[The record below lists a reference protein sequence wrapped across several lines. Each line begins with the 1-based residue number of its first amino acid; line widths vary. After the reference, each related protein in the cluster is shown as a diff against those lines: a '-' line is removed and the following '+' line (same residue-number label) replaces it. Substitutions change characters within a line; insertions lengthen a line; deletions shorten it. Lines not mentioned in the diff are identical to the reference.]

1 MSSDRSRLSDRPR
14 HLYAGIVAQQG
25 RVLLDRDVNDL
36 QAIVLSRL
44 ATDVRDIVGPSGTPD
59 DGFRISPPNSAPSP
73 GFWSPPEPATSS
85 PPDDLGSGDDF
96 LIGAGSMY
104 LGGHRVEFPPRQ
116 DGQAVSYTYLDQ
128 PDWPVPDPIVG
139 DLAHELVY
147 LDAVLQ
153 EVSAVED
160 PDLLEVALGG
170 PDTSQR
176 LRFLPR
182 VKRETVD
189 ASDCATAWEQAIGK
203 WTAQGR
209 AFDPTTMRL
218 SPAAK
223 LRVTFTEDA
232 STGDPCD
239 PTATGGYLGADNQL
253 IRAQVSAPAGA
264 APTLVWGYD
273 NASFIYR
280 ITSVSPDGTTLTLA
294 SDPPD
299 AFHTPQAGQIVEIL
313 TTGSVIAA
321 EPDETDP
328 TGVKQIVRVAAETVG
343 EFHDLAQP
351 YGPITQGD
359 PTSYIVLSEP
369 VGAEIAASALPL
381 FVRVWQAQLPL
392 TIGAPVTLFDPNTQI
407 STGLEVTLSGAN
419 ALADG
424 AYWQIAARPSTPQA
438 VYPEDLL
445 TAPRAADGPFRLV
458 CPVAVIDWTAQGGP
472 SITDCRNTFDNL
484 VNLSR
489 RRPGCCTVSISPRD
503 VTATTGLQALIDRAA
518 AAAERVTVCLAAG
531 FYPQATPLRLGPAH
545 AGIIIESC
553 GGPAVLQVD
562 TAADANAFIEG
573 LITIAGVA
581 GVSLVGLTL
590 NPPSAAAIGA
600 FNRLLVDQL
609 ANATDRTQATSLLL
623 NPRIAFGVHA
633 FDAPGLTVERC
644 TIAFSED
651 AALVKDDLLGAA
663 IFLQG
668 DCRGFRALDNTFGST
683 LAPTYT
689 GITATPI
696 PGDFPLKIA
705 SRLLKTAAATA
716 AQAPSPAMTTTP
728 ATATTAIPAVATRI
742 TTVAPA
748 AASTAPA
755 AAADAAADPASTA
768 AAEVATP
775 SGLDI
780 DVNVLNGRNLVS
792 VLTNRA
798 GATFAQ
804 QRTPMRATVGVLGLA
819 TIKTATQAEAI
830 VIQNTSIACAL
841 GDAEIRGN
849 HMNDLTFGTLLVAGF
864 ASLRIQDN
872 DLTGGVAGF
881 WVVLPGARNPEDV
894 AVGAGEFFDTVEN
907 FEEFKL
913 LTAFA
918 SLLPPP
924 ATQAAAEP
932 PAFTGEAAVY
942 VSGNHISTG
951 QNLAAT
957 LPKGQPSED
966 ASVGHNALLLWLATS
981 NAAAAMGADLSAIV
995 SNNRMVNFDAA
1006 APTALVVLPQLQSCT
1021 ITGNIFVNRPAL
1033 ATVGTPTAS
1042 LWVLMDNSLKIPDPI
1057 AITGNVL
1064 RGRSNTTRFARPDAT
1079 GRAGWSSYNADPS

>member
-1 MSSDRSRLSDRPR
+1 MPSDRSRLSDRPR

-36 QAIVLSRL
+36 QDIVLSRL

-59 DGFRISPPNSAPSP
+59 DGFRISPPNAAPSP

-85 PPDDLGSGDDF
+85 PPKDLGSGDDF

-104 LGGHRVEFPPRQ
+104 LGGHRVEFPSRQ
-116 DGQAVSYTYLDQ
+116 DGQAVSYSYLDQ
-128 PDWPVPDPIVG
+128 PDWPLPVQIAG

-147 LDAVLQ
+147 LDAALQ

-176 LRFLPR
+176 LRFTPR

-189 ASDCATAWEQAIGK
+189 ASDCATAWEQAIGN
-203 WTAQGR
+203 WTAQGLT
-209 AFDPTTMRL
+209 FDPATMRL

-223 LRVTFTEDA
+223 LQVTFTEDA

-253 IRAQVSAPAGA
+253 IRAQVSAPAGTPPA
-264 APTLVWGYD
+264 LVWGYD

-299 AFHTPQAGQIVEIL
+299 AFHTPQTGQIVEIL
-313 TTGSVIAA
+313 MTGSVIAA

-328 TGVKQIVRVAAETVG
+328 TGVRHMVRVAAEAVG

-351 YGPITQGD
+351 YGPISQGD

-369 VGAEIAASALPL
+369 VGAAIAASALPL
-381 FVRVWQAQLPL
+381 FLRVWQARLPL
-392 TIGAPVTLFDPNTQI
+392 TIDAPLALFDPNTQI
-407 STGLEVTLSGAN
+407 STGLEVTLSGAK
-419 ALADG
+419 ALSDG

-458 CPVAVIDWTAQGGP
+458 CPLAVIDWIAKGGP

-489 RRPGCCTVSISPRD
+489 RRPGCCMVSISPRD

-518 AAAERVTVCLAAG
+518 ATAERVTVCLAAG
-531 FYPQATPLRLGPAH
+531 IYPLATPLRLGPAH
-545 AGIIIESC
+545 AGIIIETC
-553 GGPAVLQVD
+553 GGPAILQVD
-562 TAADANAFIEG
+562 TAANAEAFIEG
-573 LITIAGVA
+573 LVTVAGVA

-590 NPPSAAAIGA
+590 NPPPVPATAT
-600 FNRLLVDQL
+600 FNTLLVDQL

-644 TIAFSED
+644 AIAFAD
-651 AALVKDDLLGAA
+651 DVDLAKDDLLGAA

-668 DCRGFRALDNTFGST
+668 DCRGFRALDNTFSST

-689 GITATPI
+689 GITATTI
-696 PGDFPLKIA
+696 QGNFPLKIA
-705 SRLLKTAAATA
+705 ATLLATA
-716 AQAPSPAMTTTP
+716 VA
-728 ATATTAIPAVATRI
+728 TAIPAAVTGS
-742 TTVAPA
+742 TTVSPA
-748 AASTAPA
+748 VASTAPA
-755 AAADAAADPASTA
+755 AAAPASTA
-768 AAEVATP
+768 AVEVATP

-780 DVNVLNGRNLVS
+780 DVNVLNGQNLVS

-798 GATFAQ
+798 AATFAQ
-804 QRTPMRATVGVLGLA
+804 QRTPMRATVGVLGLT
-819 TIKTATQAEAI
+819 TIKTANQAGAP
-830 VIQNTSIACAL
+830 NTSIACAL

-849 HMNDLTFGTLLVAGF
+849 RMNDLTFGTLLVAGF

-872 DLTGGVAGF
+872 NLTGGVAGF

-894 AVGAGEFFDTVEN
+894 DAGEFFDTIEN

-913 LTAFA
+913 LTTFA

-924 ATQAAAEP
+924 ATKAAAEL
-932 PAFTGEAAVY
+932 PAFTGEAAVF

-957 LPKGQPSED
+957 LPKDQPSED

-981 NAAAAMGADLSAIV
+981 NALAAKDADLSAIV
-995 SNNRMVNFDAA
+995 SNNRMVNFDTT
-1006 APTALVVLPQLQSCT
+1006 APTALMVLPQLQSCT

-1033 ATVGTPTAS
+1033 ATVDTPAAS

-1064 RGRSNTTRFARPDAT
+1064 RGRSNTTRFARPGAT

>member
-1 MSSDRSRLSDRPR
+1 MPSDRSRLSDRPR

-36 QAIVLSRL
+36 QDIVLSHL

-59 DGFRISPPNSAPSP
+59 DGFRISPPNAAPSP

-85 PPDDLGSGDDF
+85 PPEDLGSGDDF

-116 DGQAVSYTYLDQ
+116 DGRAVSYSYLDQ
-128 PDWPVPDPIVG
+128 PDWPLPVPIAG

-147 LDAVLQ
+147 LDVVLQ

-203 WTAQGR
+203 WTAQGLT
-209 AFDPTTMRL
+209 FDPTTMRL

-223 LRVTFTEDA
+223 LQVTFTEDA

-253 IRAQVSAPAGA
+253 IRAQVSAPAGTP
-264 APTLVWGYD
+264 PTLVWGYD

-299 AFHTPQAGQIVEIL
+299 AVHTPQTGQIVEIL

-328 TGVKQIVRVAAETVG
+328 TGVKRIVRVAAEAVG

-369 VGAEIAASALPL
+369 VGAAIAASALPL
-381 FVRVWQAQLPL
+381 FLRVWQAQLPL
-392 TIGAPVTLFDPNTQI
+392 TIDAPLTLFDPNTQI
-407 STGLEVTLSGAN
+407 STGLEVTLSGAK

-458 CPVAVIDWTAQGGP
+458 CPLAVIDWTAKGGP

-489 RRPGCCTVSISPRD
+489 RRPGCCTVSISLRD

-518 AAAERVTVCLAAG
+518 ATAERVTVCLAG
-531 FYPQATPLRLGPAH
+531 GIYPLATPLRLGPAH

-553 GGPAVLQVD
+553 GGPTVLQVD
-562 TAADANAFIEG
+562 TAADAEPFIEG
-573 LITIAGVA
+573 LVTVAGVA

-590 NPPSAAAIGA
+590 NPPPVPATAT

-609 ANATDRTQATSLLL
+609 ANAIDRTQATSLLL

-644 TIAFSED
+644 AIAFADD
-651 AALVKDDLLGAA
+651 ADLVEEDLLGAA

-689 GITATPI
+689 GITTTTNQ
-696 PGDFPLKIA
+696 GKFPLKIA
-705 SRLLKTAAATA
+705 STLMAT
-716 AQAPSPAMTTTP
+716 
-728 ATATTAIPAVATRI
+728 TATTAIPAAVTGG
-742 TTVAPA
+742 TTVSPA

-755 AAADAAADPASTA
+755 AAAPASTTA
-768 AAEVATP
+768 VEVATP
-775 SGLDI
+775 SALDI
-780 DVNVLNGRNLVS
+780 DFNVLNGQNLVS

-798 GATFAQ
+798 AATFAQ
-804 QRTPMRATVGVLGLA
+804 QRTPMRATVGILGLA
-819 TIKTATQAEAI
+819 TIKTTTQADAI

-849 HMNDLTFGTLLVAGF
+849 RMNDLTFGTLLVAGF

-872 DLTGGVAGF
+872 NLTGGVAGF
-881 WVVLPGARNPEDV
+881 WVVLPGARNPQDV
-894 AVGAGEFFDTVEN
+894 DAGGGEFFDTIEN

-913 LTAFA
+913 LTTFA

-924 ATQAAAEP
+924 AIKAAAEL
-932 PAFTGEAAVY
+932 PAFTGEAAVFI
-942 VSGNHISTG
+942 SGNHISTG

-981 NAAAAMGADLSAIV
+981 NEAAAKGADLSAIV
-995 SNNRMVNFDAA
+995 NNNRMVNVDTTAPAA
-1006 APTALVVLPQLQSCT
+1006 LLVLPQLQSCT

-1033 ATVGTPTAS
+1033 ATVDTPAPS

-1064 RGRSNTTRFARPDAT
+1064 RGRSNTTRFARPGAT

>member
-1 MSSDRSRLSDRPR
+1 MPSDRSRLSDRPR
-14 HLYAGIVAQQG
+14 RLYSGIVAQQG
-25 RVLLDRDVNDL
+25 RVLLDRDVNELED
-36 QAIVLSRL
+36 IVLSRL
-44 ATDVRDIVGPSGTPD
+44 ATDVREIVGPSGTPD
-59 DGFRISPPNSAPSP
+59 DGFRISPPNTTPSP
-73 GFWSPPEPATSS
+73 GFFSPPEPATSS
-85 PPDDLGSGDDF
+85 PPEVLGGGDDF

-104 LGGHRVEFPPRQ
+104 LGGHRVEFPSRQ
-116 DGQAVSYTYLDQ
+116 DDQAVSYSYLDQ
-128 PDWPVPDPIVG
+128 PDWPLPVQIAG
-139 DLAHELVY
+139 DLAHELIY

-176 LRFLPR
+176 LRFIPR

-203 WTAQGR
+203 WTALGLT
-209 AFDPTTMRL
+209 FDPATMRL

-223 LRVTFTEDA
+223 LQVTFTEDA

-253 IRAQVSAPAGA
+253 IRAQVSAPDGTP
-264 APTLVWGYD
+264 PTLVWGYD

-280 ITSVSPDGTTLTLA
+280 ITSVSPDATTLTLA

-299 AFHTPQAGQIVEIL
+299 AVHTPQAGQIVEIL

-328 TGVKQIVRVAAETVG
+328 AGVKRIVRVAAEAVG
-343 EFHDLAQP
+343 EFHGLAQP

-359 PTSYIVLSEP
+359 PTSYIVLSDP
-369 VGAEIAASALPL
+369 VGAAIAASALPL
-381 FVRVWQAQLPL
+381 FLRVWQAQLPL
-392 TIGAPVTLFDPNTQI
+392 TIDAPLTLFDPNTQI
-407 STGLEVTLSGAN
+407 STGLEVTLSGAK

-424 AYWQIAARPSTPQA
+424 AYWEIAARPSTPQA

-458 CPVAVIDWTAQGGP
+458 CPLAVIDWTAKGGP

-489 RRPGCCTVSISPRD
+489 RRPGCCVVSISPRD
-503 VTATTGLQALIDRAA
+503 VTATADLQALIDRAA
-518 AAAERVTVCLAAG
+518 ATAERVTVCLAPG
-531 FYPQATPLRLGPAH
+531 IYPLAMPLRLGAAH

-553 GGPAVLQVD
+553 GGPAILQVD
-562 TAADANAFIEG
+562 TAADAKAFIAG
-573 LITIAGVA
+573 LVTVAGVA

-590 NPPSAAAIGA
+590 NPPPAPATATFS
-600 FNRLLVDQL
+600 RLLVDQL
-609 ANATDRTQATSLLL
+609 ANATDRAQAASLLL
-623 NPRIAFGVHA
+623 NPHIAFGVHA
-633 FDAPGLTVERC
+633 FDAPALTVERC
-644 TIAFSED
+644 TIVFVGDDTLA
-651 AALVKDDLLGAA
+651 KDDVLGAA

-668 DCRGFRALDNTFGST
+668 DCRGFRALDNMFGST

-689 GITATPI
+689 AITTTTVQ
-696 PGDFPLKIA
+696 GKFPLKIA
-705 SRLLKTAAATA
+705 ATLL
-716 AQAPSPAMTTTP
+716 
-728 ATATTAIPAVATRI
+728 ATTAAIPAAETGSRI
-742 TTVAPA
+742 VSPA

-755 AAADAAADPASTA
+755 AAAPTPTA
-768 AAEVATP
+768 PVEVATP

-780 DVNVLNGRNLVS
+780 GVNVLNGQNLVS

-798 GATFAQ
+798 AATFAQ
-804 QRTPMRATVGVLGLA
+804 QRTPIRATVGVLGLA
-819 TIKTATQAEAI
+819 TIKFATPVEGT
-830 VIQNTSIACAL
+830 VIQNLSIACAL

-849 HMNDLTFGTLLVAGF
+849 QMNDLTFGTLLVAGF
-864 ASLRIQDN
+864 ASLRIQEN
-872 DLTGGVAGF
+872 NLTGGVAGF
-881 WVVLPGARNPEDV
+881 WMVLPSARNPQDV
-894 AVGAGEFFDTVEN
+894 DAGEFFDTIEN

-918 SLLPPP
+918 SLLSPP
-924 ATQAAAEP
+924 AAEAANEL
-932 PAFTGEAAVY
+932 PAFTGEAAVFI
-942 VSGNHISTG
+942 SGNHISTG
-951 QNLAAT
+951 PNLAAT

-981 NAAAAMGADLSAIV
+981 NEAAAKGADLSAIV
-995 SNNRMVNFDAA
+995 NNNRMVNFDTT
-1006 APTALVVLPQLQSCT
+1006 APTALLVLPQLQSCT
-1021 ITGNIFVNRPAL
+1021 VTGNIFVNRPAL
-1033 ATVGTPTAS
+1033 ATVDTPAAS

-1064 RGRSNTTRFARPDAT
+1064 RGQSNTTRFVRPGAT
-1079 GRAGWSSYNADPS
+1079 ERAGWSSYNADPS

>member
-1 MSSDRSRLSDRPR
+1 MPSDRSRLSDRPR
-14 HLYAGIVAQQG
+14 RLYSGIVAQQG

-36 QAIVLSRL
+36 QDIVLSRL

-59 DGFRISPPNSAPSP
+59 DGFRISPPNATPSP
-73 GFWSPPEPATSS
+73 GFWSPPEPAISS
-85 PPDDLGSGDDF
+85 PPEDLGGGDDF

-104 LGGHRVEFPPRQ
+104 LGGHRVEFPSRQ
-116 DGQAVSYTYLDQ
+116 HGQAVSYSYLDQ
-128 PDWPVPDPIVG
+128 PDWPQPVPIAG
-139 DLAHELVY
+139 DLAYELVY

-176 LRFLPR
+176 LRFIPR

-189 ASDCATAWEQAIGK
+189 ASDCATAWEQAISK
-203 WTAQGR
+203 WTAEGLT
-209 AFDPTTMRL
+209 FDPATMRL
-218 SPAAK
+218 SPTAK
-223 LRVTFTEDA
+223 LQVTFTEDA

-280 ITSVSPDGTTLTLA
+280 ITSVSPDGMTLTLA
-294 SDPPD
+294 SAPPD
-299 AFHTPQAGQIVEIL
+299 AIHTPQAGQIVEIL
-313 TTGSVIAA
+313 TTGSMIAA

-328 TGVKQIVRVAAETVG
+328 TGVKRMLRVAAEAIG
-343 EFHDLAQP
+343 EFHELAQP
-351 YGPITQGD
+351 YGPISQGD

-369 VGAEIAASALPL
+369 VGAAIAASALPL
-381 FVRVWQAQLPL
+381 FMRVWQAQLPL
-392 TIGAPVTLFDPNTQI
+392 TIDATLTLFDPNTQI
-407 STGLEVTLSGAN
+407 STGLEVTLSGAK

-458 CPVAVIDWTAQGGP
+458 CPLAVIDWTAKGGP

-489 RRPGCCTVSISPRD
+489 RRPGCCMVSISPRD
-503 VTATTGLQALIDRAA
+503 VTAATGLQALIDRA

-531 FYPQATPLRLGPAH
+531 IYPLSMPLRLGPAH

-553 GGPAVLQVD
+553 GGPAILQVD
-562 TAADANAFIEG
+562 TAADAEAFIEG
-573 LITIAGVA
+573 LVTVAGVA

-590 NPPSAAAIGA
+590 NLPPAPATATFG
-600 FNRLLVDQL
+600 RLLVDQL
-609 ANATDRTQATSLLL
+609 ANATDRAQATSLLL

-644 TIAFSED
+644 MTVFAGD
-651 AALVKDDLLGAA
+651 AALATDDVLGAA

-689 GITATPI
+689 GITTTTVQ
-696 PGDFPLKIA
+696 GKFPLKIA
-705 SRLLKTAAATA
+705 ATPLPIAA
-716 AQAPSPAMTTTP
+716 
-728 ATATTAIPAVATRI
+728 
-742 TTVAPA
+742 APA
-748 AASTAPA
+748 ASPRLSPATSTA
-755 AAADAAADPASTA
+755 PASTA
-768 AAEVATP
+768 AVEVATP

-780 DVNVLNGRNLVS
+780 DVNVLDGQNLVS

-798 GATFAQ
+798 AATFAQ

-819 TIKTATQAEAI
+819 TIKIATEAGAI

-849 HMNDLTFGTLLVAGF
+849 QINDLTFGTLLVAGY

-872 DLTGGVAGF
+872 NLTGGVAGF
-881 WVVLPGARNPEDV
+881 WVVLPGARNPQDV
-894 AVGAGEFFDTVEN
+894 NAGEFFDTIEN

-924 ATQAAAEP
+924 ATKAASEL
-932 PAFTGEAAVY
+932 PAFTGEATAFI
-942 VSGNHISTG
+942 SGNHISTG

-981 NAAAAMGADLSAIV
+981 NEAAAKGAELSAIV
-995 SNNRMVNFDAA
+995 NNNRMVNVDTT
-1006 APTALVVLPQLQSCT
+1006 APTALMVLPQLQSCT

-1033 ATVGTPTAS
+1033 ATVETPAAS

-1064 RGRSNTTRFARPDAT
+1064 RGRSNTTHFIRPGAT
-1079 GRAGWSSYNADPS
+1079 ERAGWSSYNADPS